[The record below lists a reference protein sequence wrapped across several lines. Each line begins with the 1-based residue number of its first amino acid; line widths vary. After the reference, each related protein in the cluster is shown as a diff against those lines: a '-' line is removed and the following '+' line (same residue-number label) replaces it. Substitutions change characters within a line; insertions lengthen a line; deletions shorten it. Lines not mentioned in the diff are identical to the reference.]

1 MDSFLSFSAWK
12 WPKSAKMSYFMQFWP
27 ILGPYDPLR
36 SPVHYQRSTLKGSY
50 FPKSLYKLVL
60 PENGS
65 ISIYFEVK
73 VLLKDSKVEV
83 RGQNPQNSNL
93 KKPIKSGKVLQTSRF
108 LVKSCV
114 LDWACWNFILN
125 FHVYFYLLYFIFL
138 GSKNGHFSVFYR
150 NFACFLWGEGSKKF
164 LSKKYLKHI
173 LKTFLIT
180 KNNILDIKNKF

>member
-1 MDSFLSFSAWK
+1 
-12 WPKSAKMSYFMQFWP
+12 MSYFMQFWP
-27 ILGPYDPLR
+27 ILGPYDPLK
-36 SPVHYQRSTLKGSY
+36 SPLHYQRSTLKGSY
-50 FPKSLYKLVL
+50 SPKSLHKLVL

-65 ISIYFEVK
+65 ISIFFEVK

-93 KKPIKSGKVLQTSRF
+93 KKPIKSRKVLQTSQF

-114 LDWACWNFILN
+114 LDWACWNFTLN
-125 FHVYFYLLYFIFL
+125 FHVYFYLWYFTL
-138 GSKNGHFSVFYR
+138 LVSKNGHFSVFLPKFCLFSLR
-150 NFACFLWGEGSKKF
+150 GGVQKNFW
-164 LSKKYLKHI
+164 SKKYLKHI

>member
-27 ILGPYDPLR
+27 ILRPYDPLK
-36 SPVHYQRSTLKGSY
+36 SPVHYQGSTLKGSY
-50 FPKSLYKLVL
+50 FPKSLHKLVL

-65 ISIYFEVK
+65 ISIFFEVK

-93 KKPIKSGKVLQTSRF
+93 KKPIKSRKVLQTSQF

-114 LDWACWNFILN
+114 LDWACWNFTLN
-125 FHVYFYLLYFIFL
+125 FYVYFYLWYFTL
-138 GSKNGHFSVFYR
+138 LVSKNGHFSVFYR

-164 LSKKYLKHI
+164 FGEKNTWNISLKH
-173 LKTFLIT
+173 F
-180 KNNILDIKNKF
+180 